1 MVQEVR
7 TRRDELVAVALEV
20 LERDGLHNLSIGEI
34 ARLAGIK
41 PPSLYKQFTS
51 KDDIE
56 IRLIGLG
63 FDLMAREFAE
73 AAAERKPD
81 MSHREEV
88 ALLGQAYRDFGHRH
102 PQLYQLMHSRPY
114 PEAELGPQDGQPATF
129 YFRALLPDADLAEA
143 AWAWAHGL
151 LSLELSG
158 RVAEESDP
166 MARWNLIF
174 DVIEAT
180 YAAGLPSD

>member
-63 FDLMAREFAE
+63 FELMAQEISRVAS
-73 AAAERKPD
+73 ERTLD
-81 MSHREEV
+81 MTYREELG
-88 ALLGQAYRDFGHRH
+88 LLARAYRDFGHRH
-102 PQLYQLMHSRPY
+102 PQLYLLMHSRPY
-114 PEAELGPQDGQPATF
+114 PEAALGPQDGQPATF
-129 YFRALLPDADLAEA
+129 YFRTLLPDADLAEL

-158 RVAEESDP
+158 RVLEEQDP
-166 MARWNLIF
+166 MGRWNLLA
-174 DVIEAT
+174 DLIEAT
-180 YAAGLPSD
+180 RLRGL

>member
-1 MVQEVR
+1 MVQGAR

-20 LERDGLHNLSIGEI
+20 LERDGMHNLSIGEI

-56 IRLIGLG
+56 IRLIGQG
-63 FDLMAREFAE
+63 FDMMAQEIA
-73 AAAERKPD
+73 AVAAERREN
-81 MSHREEV
+81 MTHREELG
-88 ALLGQAYRDFGHRH
+88 LLARAYRDFGHRH
-102 PQLYQLMHSRPY
+102 PQLYLLMHSRPY
-114 PEAELGPQDGQPATF
+114 PEAELGPQDSLPATF
-129 YFRALLPDADLAEA
+129 YFRSLLPDPDLAEL

-158 RVAEESDP
+158 RVLEEEDP
-166 MARWNLIF
+166 LARWNLIS
-174 DVIEAT
+174 DIIESAHVRS
-180 YAAGLPSD
+180 L